1 MYVDKLALNINIVS
15 VCVDDINLIK
25 VVFSVDVDDINLLDV
40 TYLRQDWKSKEI
52 LDQFKLLV
60 WIANRCFFLPRP
72 FIATQ
77 ASSTL
82 KVTVG
87 IPGQAGEMHYR
98 VWLY

>member
-60 WIANRCFFLPRP
+60 WIANRCFFPSETFYCKSSQPR
-72 FIATQ
+72 
-77 ASSTL
+77 
-82 KVTVG
+82 
-87 IPGQAGEMHYR
+87 
-98 VWLY
+98 